1 MKDTQ
6 LPVLTEE
13 YKKQAAG
20 MIRQYADKLIQM
32 GYGFTRRQL
41 KEMNYIDV
49 QEFFEKKSNHNSMK
63 REYLDLGKTIPQDQ
77 YFYYLIP
84 CYKEGVFYIGMDQY
98 MYWQVKDISMEDHTL
113 TVYLM
118 MHTKQM
124 MHTWCPG
131 LSGLYKYT
139 FAPADTTIAFQPLES
154 MSVQEVIHSIPL
166 EQFSWTSDE
175 KDAWRKFQNTIDLFA
190 PVKDG
195 SKEDAV
201 YRLGKVF
208 LTLTTVFNRFL
219 QTQKSHTVS
228 AKSTRKTGIQHHME
242 IPEQPERKTTYIGNV
257 QIRSSQ
263 KPRKPC
269 TSITY
274 HVDSW
279 TKRGHIRHYKSGKTV
294 YISEKVCHRRKAETT
309 KPTNAKIII
318 VRKGEKP

>member
-1 MKDTQ
+1 MKNTQ
-6 LPVLTEE
+6 LPVLTKE
-13 YKKQAAG
+13 YQRQAAG

-139 FAPADTTIAFQPLES
+139 YAPADTTIAFQPLES
-154 MSVQEVIHSIPL
+154 MSVQEKKTSSI
-166 EQFSWTSDE
+166 Q
-175 KDAWRKFQNTIDLFA
+175 I
-190 PVKDG
+190 
-195 SKEDAV
+195 
-201 YRLGKVF
+201 
-208 LTLTTVFNRFL
+208 
-219 QTQKSHTVS
+219 
-228 AKSTRKTGIQHHME
+228 IME
-242 IPEQPERKTTYIGNV
+242 L
-257 QIRSSQ
+257 
-263 KPRKPC
+263 
-269 TSITY
+269 
-274 HVDSW
+274 
-279 TKRGHIRHYKSGKTV
+279 
-294 YISEKVCHRRKAETT
+294 
-309 KPTNAKIII
+309 
-318 VRKGEKP
+318 